1 MVLEAKV
8 RKATIGDTDALH
20 FQALPLNI
28 AVLRDDTTEHV
39 LIADGLRHVRMQLRG
54 ASILDGP
61 VRLSFTVPSL
71 RHALPQILV
80 LRRLSALWRLRR
92 LPRPLF
98 PVDPVVVRRVQALQ
112 ILDARRAGAGQR
124 ATVIA
129 VLGPKM
135 ADAVSFDSSRK
146 KIGRLLKLAQQRVEI
161 GYRRFM
167 SEHDWSWEG

>member
-1 MVLEAKV
+1 MVLQARV
-8 RKATIGDTDALH
+8 HKAATGDADALDL
-20 FQALPLNI
+20 QALPLNI
-28 AVLRDDTTEHV
+28 AILRDGTTEHV

-71 RHALPQILV
+71 RHVLPQILV

-98 PVDPVVVRRVQALQ
+98 PVDPVVVRRVLALQ
-112 ILDARRAGAGQR
+112 VLDARRAGAGQQE
-124 ATVIA
+124 TVIA

-146 KIGRLLKLAQQRVEI
+146 KIGRLLKLAQRRVEI
-161 GYRRFM
+161 GYRRVM
-167 SEHDWSWEG
+167 SDRDWSWEG